1 MLRRPHSQSSGPS
14 PTRDN
19 PDHRA
24 MFLYIRPA
32 EAARVRTRVM
42 SVLGANQV
50 SPLRESAPGWT
61 MIICPKC
68 AVGRDQKRAG

>member
-1 MLRRPHSQSSGPS
+1 VL
-14 PTRDN
+14 
-19 PDHRA
+19 
-24 MFLYIRPA
+24 LYIRPA
-32 EAARVRTRVM
+32 QAARVRARVM

-68 AVGRDQKRAG
+68 AAGRDQKRAG

>member
-1 MLRRPHSQSSGPS
+1 MLRRPGSQPSSPC
-14 PTRDN
+14 PPCDD

-24 MFLYIRPA
+24 VLLYIRPA
-32 EAARVRTRVM
+32 QAARVRARVM
-42 SVLGANQV
+42 SVLGASHV

-68 AVGRDQKRAG
+68 AAGRDEKRAG